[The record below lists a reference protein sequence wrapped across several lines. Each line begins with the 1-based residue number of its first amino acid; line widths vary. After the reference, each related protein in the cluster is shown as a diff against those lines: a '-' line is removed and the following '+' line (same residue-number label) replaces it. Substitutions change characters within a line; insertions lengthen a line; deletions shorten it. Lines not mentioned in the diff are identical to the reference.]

1 MPFTSAVP
9 WHYASS
15 LCIFC
20 FCCSLCACVDVY
32 SYIVAVVVRIMHVH
46 AVLLLL
52 GAMKSL
58 LTYTFASKVY
68 LYNRCTY
75 IYIYT
80 EPYICMYGI
89 WHHIQPTTERPTN
102 PPNDNSSCKSNNHF
116 KKKTHTAFRPCH
128 PSLSPCQP
136 TKKKKKKS
144 SVCKIGKREKVGKLG
159 LSTFSILVCVQQK
172 SWLHGRDGR
181 LAVWMVGWPLCHFP
195 FHDLQC
201 RKWKTQATNQPTLQK
216 KTTTAPTNTK
226 CYEMKWKR
234 RKSQQQQHQ
243 QQQKGKQSEWET
255 TK

>member
-181 LAVWMVGWPLCHFP
+181 LAGWMAIMPLSIP
-195 FHDLQC
+195 WLTMQ
-201 RKWKTQATNQPTLQK
+201 KMKNPSNQPTDITK
-216 KTTTAPTNTK
+216 KKNNSTNKHKMLRNEMKKKKITTTTSAAK
-226 CYEMKWKR
+226 RKAKWMR
-234 RKSQQQQHQ
+234 NN
-243 QQQKGKQSEWET
+243 
-255 TK
+255 

>member
-1 MPFTSAVP
+1 MP
-9 WHYASS
+9 
-15 LCIFC
+15 
-20 FCCSLCACVDVY
+20 CCCCCW
-32 SYIVAVVVRIMHVH
+32 
-46 AVLLLL
+46 VLW
-52 GAMKSL
+52 
-58 LTYTFASKVY
+58 KVY
-68 LYNRCTY
+68 WRTLLPPKCICTIDVHTY

-80 EPYICMYGI
+80 EPYIYVCMVFGTIYNR
-89 WHHIQPTTERPTN
+89 RPKDQQTHRT
-102 PPNDNSSCKSNNHF
+102 NSSSCRSNSHF
-116 KKKTHTAFRPCH
+116 KKTHTAFRPCH

-216 KTTTAPTNTK
+216 TTAPTNTK

-234 RKSQQQQHQ
+234 RKSQQQH